1 MLRQKGSNPLFFL
14 QITFLM
20 LVDGCRDFDYLQMEA
35 NLNWVRTD
43 FHNGLIAGRHKA
55 NKHQITALSTS

>member
-1 MLRQKGSNPLFFL
+1 MFDEILGGFNVEIEYFISREAKCFGKKDLILYFFL

-35 NLNWVRTD
+35 NLN
-43 FHNGLIAGRHKA
+43 
-55 NKHQITALSTS
+55 

>member
-1 MLRQKGSNPLFFL
+1 
-14 QITFLM
+14 M
-20 LVDGCRDFDYLQMEA
+20 LVDVCGDFDYLQMEA
-35 NLNWVRTD
+35 NLNRVRKD